1 MLAQRRNPKINWMTK
16 LPAID
21 IRIWGARGTFPIPGP
36 DTLEF
41 GGHTCCV
48 EVRAGGRVMIFD
60 AGSGIVPLGEALT
73 DEAITEIDL
82 FFSHAHYDH
91 ILGLPYFQ
99 PAFCNKT
106 KLRIWA
112 GHMLDGSTTE
122 AMVAG
127 IFRPP
132 YFPITK
138 DLMRAQIEYRQFS
151 PGDVLSLA
159 ADIQL
164 QTGALCHPN
173 GDVGYRLETSGASFA
188 YLTDFEHDGG
198 SGDAT
203 IKRLARDADMALL
216 DATYTPQ
223 EYPRFTGFGHSTWD
237 KCGALCVKAGVKR
250 WGMFHHM
257 HLRTDAQQRVIE
269 TVAQAAYPNAFAVR
283 QGQRIALPK
292 QA

>member
-1 MLAQRRNPKINWMTK
+1 MTK
-16 LPAID
+16 APAMD
-21 IRIWGARGTFPIPGP
+21 IRIWGARGTFPMPGP
-36 DTLEF
+36 GTLEF

-48 EVRAGGRVMIFD
+48 EARAGSRVMIFD
-60 AGSGIVPLGEALT
+60 AGSGIVPLGQALT
-73 DEAITEIDL
+73 DEAVTDIDL

-91 ILGLPYFQ
+91 ILGLPFFH
-99 PAFCNKT
+99 PAYCNKT
-106 KLRIWA
+106 TLRIWA

-138 DLMRAQIEYRQFS
+138 DLMRAEIDYRQFS
-151 PGDVLSLA
+151 PGDVLKPA
-159 ADIQL
+159 AGIELRTD
-164 QTGALCHPN
+164 ALCHPN
-173 GDVGYRLETSGASFA
+173 GAVGYRLETAGASFA

-203 IKRLARDADMALL
+203 IQRLARNADLALL
-216 DATYTPQ
+216 DATYSPE
-223 EYPRFTGFGHSTWD
+223 EYQHYAGYGHSTWD
-237 KCGALCVKAGVKR
+237 RCGALCAKAGVKQ
-250 WGMFHHM
+250 WGLFHHM
-257 HLRTDAQQRVIE
+257 HLRTDSEQRVIE
-269 TVAQAAYPNAFAVR
+269 AAARAVYPNTFAAR

>member
-1 MLAQRRNPKINWMTK
+1 MAKT
-16 LPAID
+16 PAID

-48 EVRAGGRVMIFD
+48 EVRAGGQLIIFD
-60 AGSGIVPLGEALT
+60 AGSGIIPLGQALV
-73 DEAITEIDL
+73 DEAVTEIDL

-99 PAFCNKT
+99 PAYNDKT

-112 GHMLDGSTTE
+112 GHMLDGSTPE
-122 AMVAG
+122 EMVAG
-127 IFRPP
+127 IFRAP

-138 DLMRAQIEYRQFS
+138 DLMRAQIEYCQFS
-151 PGDVLSLA
+151 PGDVLNPA
-159 ADIQL
+159 ADVQL

-173 GDVGYRLETSGASFA
+173 GAVGYRLEASGASFA

-198 SGDAT
+198 SSDET
-203 IKRLARDADMALL
+203 IQRLARDADLALL
-216 DATYTPQ
+216 DATYSPE

-237 KCGALCVKAGVKR
+237 KCGAFCVKAGVKQ
-250 WGMFHHM
+250 WGLFHHM
-257 HLRTDAQQRVIE
+257 HSRSDADQRVME
-269 TVAQAAYPNAFAVR
+269 TAAQAVYPNAFAAR

-292 QA
+292 PAET